1 MTQAICIHEIRMLKN
16 AYYGALFEAHV
27 CLTVMVFCF
36 VQPNKTWIFMISD
49 FSTSTFDLVGK
60 NLQIS
65 HQPLKTKMNVKNVKK
80 KKKKKKK
87 KTLIKL
93 IK

>member
-1 MTQAICIHEIRMLKN
+1 MLR
-16 AYYGALFEAHV
+16 
-27 CLTVMVFCF
+27 C
-36 VQPNKTWIFMISD
+36 P
-49 FSTSTFDLVGK
+49 STSTFNLVGK

-87 KTLIKL
+87 TNKIKY
-93 IK
+93 

>member
-1 MTQAICIHEIRMLKN
+1 MGKVEKTR
-16 AYYGALFEAHV
+16 FERN
-27 CLTVMVFCF
+27 LTTF
-36 VQPNKTWIFMISD
+36 VNPAFSAAWKSPHKIVAST
-49 FSTSTFDLVGK
+49 STSTFNLVGK

-87 KTLIKL
+87 KKL
-93 IK
+93 IIIKY